1 MLDLDHGKSGVIGDR
16 AFHRDPRV
24 AAALAK
30 SVMHGLLQAGMANCG
45 KHFPGH
51 GKVRA
56 DSHVDIPLDTR
67 SLSTIL
73 NDCALPYH
81 WLSTTLTSV
90 MPAHVIYEKVD
101 ALPAGFSSYWLQD
114 ILRGRLHFNGAVFS
128 DDLSMA
134 GARIIQGR
142 EVSFAEAGMAAL
154 HAGCDLVLLC
164 NQSVGDGHAVDAML
178 DGLAEGL
185 LKHHWIASEASEIR
199 RQALLPKNSPLAWD
213 ALMTDPAYVRAL
225 DLLP

>member
-1 MLDLDHGKSGVIGDR
+1 MCWPVSCVPAALTSVSPVLDLDHSKSGVIGDR

-24 AAALAK
+24 ASALAK

-56 DSHVDIPLDTR
+56 DSHVDIPVDTR

-90 MPAHVIYEKVD
+90 MPAHVIYEK
-101 ALPAGFSSYWLQD
+101 
-114 ILRGRLHFNGAVFS
+114 
-128 DDLSMA
+128 
-134 GARIIQGR
+134 
-142 EVSFAEAGMAAL
+142 
-154 HAGCDLVLLC
+154 
-164 NQSVGDGHAVDAML
+164 
-178 DGLAEGL
+178 
-185 LKHHWIASEASEIR
+185 
-199 RQALLPKNSPLAWD
+199 
-213 ALMTDPAYVRAL
+213 
-225 DLLP
+225 

>member
-1 MLDLDHGKSGVIGDR
+1 MML
-16 AFHRDPRV
+16 
-24 AAALAK
+24 
-30 SVMHGLLQAGMANCG
+30 GLLQAGMANCG

-56 DSHVDIPLDTR
+56 DSHVDIPVDTR

-73 NDCALPYH
+73 NDCALPYQ

-101 ALPAGFSSYWLQD
+101 ALPAGFSPYWLQD
-114 ILRGRLHFNGAVFS
+114 VLRSRLHFNGAIFS

-134 GARIIQGR
+134 GARMIQGR
-142 EVSFAEAGMAAL
+142 EVSFAQAGMAAL
-154 HAGCDLVLLC
+154 NAGCDLVLLC

-213 ALMTDPAYVRAL
+213 ALMTNPAYVRAL